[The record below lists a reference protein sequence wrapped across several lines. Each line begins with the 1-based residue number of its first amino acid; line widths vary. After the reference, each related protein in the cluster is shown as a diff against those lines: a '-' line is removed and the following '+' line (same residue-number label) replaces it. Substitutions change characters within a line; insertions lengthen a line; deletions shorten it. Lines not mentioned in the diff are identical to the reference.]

1 MEENA
6 PRKKSKRQ
14 SKWTF
19 QGGKK
24 SEHKQVCVPL
34 ADSFLFYLSLF
45 CIFSIYSYY
54 V

>member
-1 MEENA
+1 MLLDKN
-6 PRKKSKRQ
+6 KKERASESFKG
-14 SKWTF
+14 K
-19 QGGKK
+19 KK
-24 SEHKQVCVPL
+24 SEHKQVCVHS

>member
-1 MEENA
+1 MLLD
-6 PRKKSKRQ
+6 KSKRE
-14 SKWTF
+14 SKWIF
-19 QGGKK
+19 QGEK
-24 SEHKQVCVPL
+24 SEYKEACVPF